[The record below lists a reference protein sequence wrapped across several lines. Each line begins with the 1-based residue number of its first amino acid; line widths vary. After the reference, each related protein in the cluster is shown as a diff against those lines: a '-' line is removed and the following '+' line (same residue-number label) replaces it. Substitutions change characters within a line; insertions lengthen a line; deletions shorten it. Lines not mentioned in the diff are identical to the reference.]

1 MGYKK
6 MKKNLGFA
14 DFALAN
20 SLKHNRSLK
29 LMDKLNSSL
38 NWDRIQSVL
47 MSHYT
52 VGSSSEGADAYPPLL
67 LFKCLMLQKW
77 FRINSDPELENQI
90 NDRLSFKKFLQLPL
104 DKPSPDHSTF
114 SRFRSRLSKDAMD
127 QLNSEILRQFE
138 GQGLTINEGIAV
150 DARLVQSASRPLSND
165 ELNKQRDK
173 RNTPD
178 GKLDKNGKPL
188 KFCRDLESNWTI
200 KNDVPHFGL
209 KEHAAVDINHGF
221 ILATTITPASVNDT
235 NYLSYCTVFSR
246 HTKHKIKKVYADKG
260 YAGHP
265 NRNFLSTNKIADG
278 IMRKDSTTAKLTE
291 IEIERNKSISKV
303 RYIVEQYFGISHLY
317 DQAKRARFT
326 SIAKNKFDGWCRQ
339 AAYNIR
345 KGLKILKVATV

>member
-52 VGSSSEGADAYPPLL
+52 VGTSAEGADAYPPLL

-114 SRFRSRLSKDAMD
+114 SRFRSRLSKEAMD

-165 ELNKQRDK
+165 DLKKQRDK
-173 RNTPD
+173 KNTPV
-178 GKLDKNGKPL
+178 GELDKNGKPL
-188 KFCRDLESNWTI
+188 KFCRDLESN
-200 KNDVPHFGL
+200 
-209 KEHAAVDINHGF
+209 
-221 ILATTITPASVNDT
+221 
-235 NYLSYCTVFSR
+235 
-246 HTKHKIKKVYADKG
+246 
-260 YAGHP
+260 
-265 NRNFLSTNKIADG
+265 
-278 IMRKDSTTAKLTE
+278 
-291 IEIERNKSISKV
+291 
-303 RYIVEQYFGISHLY
+303 
-317 DQAKRARFT
+317 
-326 SIAKNKFDGWCRQ
+326 
-339 AAYNIR
+339 
-345 KGLKILKVATV
+345 